1 MEELKKLF
9 SEVGEDAIEMT
20 EYTMKMCPTIT
31 LEECFPYS
39 AYRTVC
45 INEKDYRVKVEI
57 QLSEMK

>member
-31 LEECFPYS
+31 LNVF
-39 AYRTVC
+39 RTVP
-45 INEKDYRVKVEI
+45 IA
-57 QLSEMK
+57 QFALMKRTIV